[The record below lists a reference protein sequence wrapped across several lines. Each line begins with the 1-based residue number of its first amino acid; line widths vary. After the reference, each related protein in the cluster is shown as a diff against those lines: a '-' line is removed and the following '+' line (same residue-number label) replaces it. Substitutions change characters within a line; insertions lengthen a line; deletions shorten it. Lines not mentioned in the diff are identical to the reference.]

1 VIAMTETTQ
10 TTGPA
15 ADGRDEPEAVAA
27 RAQRQD
33 RIAKEVQDCLG
44 IDRVSSQEG
53 MNGRRLAVATALADI
68 APTDE
73 VEGMLTT
80 HLLSTHAMA
89 MDCVR
94 SASEGP
100 RDDRL
105 RLSYMAL
112 AGRLLSIYARH
123 VDRLERHRDW
133 SEARA
138 REAEMLR
145 RQAIDPAE
153 AARVQAD
160 NEEILDA
167 LLREMGVEDDGEE
180 AFGEDEEIAEESGPA
195 NGPGPGQAA
204 A

>member
-1 VIAMTETTQ
+1 MTEVTQ
-10 TTGPA
+10 TTA
-15 ADGRDEPEAVAA
+15 VSGRDESEAAA
-27 RAQRQD
+27 ATAQRQG
-33 RIAKEVQDCLG
+33 RIAQEVQDCLG
-44 IDRVSSQEG
+44 IDRLSAQQG
-53 MNGRRLAVATALADI
+53 QDRQRLSVATALADI
-68 APTDE
+68 APANE

-94 SASEGP
+94 SSSEGT

-112 AGRLLSIYARH
+112 AGRLLSIYARQL
-123 VDRLERHRDW
+123 DRLERHRDW

-138 REAEMLR
+138 HEAALLR
-145 RQAIDPAE
+145 GRMVDPAE
-153 AARVQAD
+153 AAHQAAG

-167 LLREMGVEDDGEE
+167 LLREMGEEDADAE
-180 AFGEDEEIAEESGPA
+180 AFGEDEENAEEPGPA